1 MPGFF
6 FSHDNMTELNGKED
20 CKLAKGK
27 VHKKKQKAFGAD
39 LKSYL
44 KCMVP
49 HIESGIKTSS
59 SRNVVLSAEEVI
71 QWSQSLEKLLASQS
85 GQGVFREFLKS
96 EFSEENIEFWL
107 ACEDY
112 KKTKSDHLHG
122 KAERIYEEFVQ
133 SDAVKQVCIKPACA
147 ELEGRSIAPPRRS
160 HTHSAALEDT
170 DTLSGPFLNHSYLQ
184 CNIIKPHKQ
193 PQAAGQCWESPSRA
207 QQRPQHMMLFI
218 EPAQLEPLMV
228 LGDSLCL

>member
-1 MPGFF
+1 MLGFF
-6 FSHDNMTELNGKED
+6 FPHNNMTELNGKED
-20 CKLAKGK
+20 CKHAEGK
-27 VHKKKQKAFGAD
+27 IHKKKQKAFGTD

-49 HIESGIKTSS
+49 HIESGIKTSNS
-59 SRNVVLSAEEVI
+59 KTVILSAEEVI

-112 KKTKSDHLHG
+112 KKSKSDHLQC

-133 SDAVKQVCIKPACA
+133 SDAIKQINIDHQIREATAKKAQDPTRTSFDEVQKTVYILM
-147 ELEGRSIAPPRRS
+147 ERDSYPR
-160 HTHSAALEDT
+160 
-170 DTLSGPFLNHSYLQ
+170 FLKSKAYLKLL
-184 CNIIKPHKQ
+184 N
-193 PQAAGQCWESPSRA
+193 
-207 QQRPQHMMLFI
+207 
-218 EPAQLEPLMV
+218 QLQTNT
-228 LGDSLCL
+228 SK

>member
-6 FSHDNMTELNGKED
+6 FPHNNMTELNGKDD
-20 CKLAKGK
+20 CKLGESKI
-27 VHKKKQKAFGAD
+27 HKKKQKAFGAD
-39 LKSYL
+39 LKNYL
-44 KCMVP
+44 KSMVP

-59 SRNVVLSAEEVI
+59 SRNVMLSAEEVI

-85 GQGVFREFLKS
+85 GQSVFREFLKS

-133 SDAVKQVCIKPACA
+133 SDAIKQINIDYQMREATAKRAQDPTHTSFDEAQKMVYILM
-147 ELEGRSIAPPRRS
+147 ERDSYPR
-160 HTHSAALEDT
+160 
-170 DTLSGPFLNHSYLQ
+170 FL
-184 CNIIKPHKQ
+184 K
-193 PQAAGQCWESPSRA
+193 SRA
-207 QQRPQHMMLFI
+207 YLNLLN
-218 EPAQLEPLMV
+218 QLQT
-228 LGDSLCL
+228 SASR

>member
-1 MPGFF
+1 MLKPRKMPGFF
-6 FSHDNMTELNGKED
+6 FSHNNMNELNGKED

-27 VHKKKQKAFGAD
+27 VHKKKQKACGAD

-59 SRNVVLSAEEVI
+59 SRNVMLSAEEVI

-122 KAERIYEEFVQ
+122 KAEKIYEEFVQ
-133 SDAVKQVCIKPACA
+133 SDAIKQINIDYQMREATAKKAQDPTHTSFDEAQKTVYILM
-147 ELEGRSIAPPRRS
+147 ERDSYPR
-160 HTHSAALEDT
+160 
-170 DTLSGPFLNHSYLQ
+170 FLKSKSYL
-184 CNIIKPHKQ
+184 N
-193 PQAAGQCWESPSRA
+193 
-207 QQRPQHMMLFI
+207 LLN
-218 EPAQLEPLMV
+218 QLQTNTSNL
-228 LGDSLCL
+228 